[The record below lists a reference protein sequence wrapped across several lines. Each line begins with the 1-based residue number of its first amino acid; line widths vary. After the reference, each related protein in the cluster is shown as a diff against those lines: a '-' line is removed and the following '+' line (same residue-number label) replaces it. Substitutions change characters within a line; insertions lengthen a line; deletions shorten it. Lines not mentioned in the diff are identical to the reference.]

1 MRLDCVGTLL
11 REEALLVDLRKLLPA
26 FSDCDRIL
34 QHFVRQS
41 STAGSDRSGRTLE
54 STNSV
59 LHLKAVLQMAPQL
72 AAALSRNGTQPPE
85 DELLLQM
92 HGCLASPELEALER
106 TIGQVIEEDA
116 GHAKRA
122 ALRSSSPRRR
132 KAPRWEACAPPGV
145 SPVR

>member
-1 MRLDCVGTLL
+1 MTCPPPL
-11 REEALLVDLRKLLPA
+11 
-26 FSDCDRIL
+26 
-34 QHFVRQS
+34 S

-116 GHAKRA
+116 VNQSRLLLVRA
-122 ALRSSSPRRR
+122 AQLVIK
-132 KAPRWEACAPPGV
+132 KANELLGIGYV
-145 SPVR
+145 DKV